1 MKVFIDTNIPM
12 YAAGKEHSFKAPSIS
27 LLHAIADGELDAVT
41 DCEVFQ
47 EILHRY
53 SALGRTEEGSELF
66 LLFASLVGEILP
78 VAYHDVES
86 ARQILLDH
94 PGIKARDA
102 IHAATMKASG
112 LRIIY
117 SYDQHFDDLSDIE
130 RLEPPARP

>member
-12 YAAGKEHSFKAPSIS
+12 YAAGKDHSFKAPSIS
-27 LLHAIADGELDAVT
+27 LLRAIADGELDAVA

-66 LLFASLVGEILP
+66 LLFA
-78 VAYHDVES
+78 
-86 ARQILLDH
+86 
-94 PGIKARDA
+94 RDA
-102 IHAATMKASG
+102 IHAATMKANG
-112 LRIIY
+112 LRVIY
-117 SYDQHFDDLSDIE
+117 SYDRHFDDFSDIE

>member
-47 EILHRY
+47 EILHR
-53 SALGRTEEGSELF
+53 
-66 LLFASLVGEILP
+66 
-78 VAYHDVES
+78 
-86 ARQILLDH
+86 
-94 PGIKARDA
+94 
-102 IHAATMKASG
+102 
-112 LRIIY
+112 
-117 SYDQHFDDLSDIE
+117 HFDDLSDIE